1 MMGLT
6 SFRGFVLLVFSGL
19 AALLILHPY
28 LSAELTQATTLER
41 ADTEF
46 SWARVPLRDYTGT
59 HFRSN
64 LSLQF

>member
-6 SFRGFVLLVFSGL
+6 SFRGSVLLFFSGL
-19 AALLILHPY
+19 ATLLLLRPH

-46 SWARVPLRDYTGT
+46 SWAQVALRDYTGMFST
-59 HFRSN
+59 
-64 LSLQF
+64 